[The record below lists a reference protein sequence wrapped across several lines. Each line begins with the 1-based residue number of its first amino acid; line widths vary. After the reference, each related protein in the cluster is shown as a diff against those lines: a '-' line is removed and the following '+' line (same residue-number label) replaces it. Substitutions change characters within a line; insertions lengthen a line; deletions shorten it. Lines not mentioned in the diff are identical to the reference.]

1 MEKFITLAELAR
13 EAGIPASRV
22 TAAVEAGLIQ
32 PAGRAGRHPNSPIVF
47 LAADVPNIIE
57 ALKTAG
63 RIKAAAIVPRPP
75 HICRDTSEV
84 LAKAAALSK
93 AREEGAK

>member
-1 MEKFITLAELAR
+1 MEKFTTLAELAR
-13 EAGIPASRV
+13 DAGIPASRI

-47 LAADVPNIIE
+47 LAAEVPNIIE

-63 RIKAAAIVPRPP
+63 RIKAAATAPRPA
-75 HICRDTSEV
+75 HHCRDTSEV
-84 LAKAAALSK
+84 LEKAAALNR
-93 AREEGAK
+93 ARQK